1 MNEITNSYCP
11 KVIIINHYSPH
22 SSPLQTPERSEMNEI
37 TNSNCPE
44 AVIIIIISSTLQT
57 PERNEMNEILNSNCS
72 KAIIIITS
80 SPLQTPERNERNTEL
95 KLPQGNTTTN
105 NNNNSNKLNHCY
117 LYKLT
122 HRRLDAERSPVPFLE
137 AEQPLADLQSGIFGR
152 VDQKGSDPP
161 EPPTINV
168 PAAHRRRCRRCCCC
182 CCSTTGRRR
191 RSRRDDGA
199 NVARVG
205 STSVTW
211 SGTGQRVDR
220 AGRGGWNEAAINA
233 GQSVRSRRGHGGLV
247 GWLVGLAGLWLLLS
261 CQRVLVGQL
270 RWVVLQGLNFGEG
283 RCLICVFMAM
293 VVFGVGRFP

>member
-11 KVIIINHYSPH
+11 KVIIIIIINHYSPH

-57 PERNEMNEILNSNCS
+57 PERNEMNEILNSNCP

-80 SPLQTPERNERNTEL
+80 SPLQSPERNERNTEL
-95 KLPQGNTTTN
+95 KLPQGNN
-105 NNNNSNKLNHCY
+105 NNTINNYNNSNKLNYNNSNKLNYYY

-122 HRRLDAERSPVPFLE
+122 HRRLDAERSAVLFLE

-191 RSRRDDGA
+191 RRDDGA

-211 SGTGQRVDR
+211 SGTGQRVDH
-220 AGRGGWNEAAINA
+220 AGRGGGSEAAINA
-233 GQSVRSRRGHGGLV
+233 GQSVRSRRGHDLGLV
-247 GWLVGLAGLWLLLS
+247 GWLVGWFGWLAGLWLLLS
-261 CQRVLVGQL
+261 CQRVW
-270 RWVVLQGLNFGEG
+270 WVSCGGWS
-283 RCLICVFMAM
+283 CKD
-293 VVFGVGRFP
+293 

>member
-1 MNEITNSYCP
+1 M
-11 KVIIINHYSPH
+11 IINRYSP
-22 SSPLQTPERSEMNEI
+22 PLSKHRNE
-37 TNSNCPE
+37 TKCTKKRTQLNSNQGNKKIK
-44 AVIIIIISSTLQT
+44 IIII
-57 PERNEMNEILNSNCS
+57 
-72 KAIIIITS
+72 S

-95 KLPQGNTTTN
+95 KLPQGNTNNNN

-168 PAAHRRRCRRCCCC
+168 PAAHRRRCRRCCC
-182 CCSTTGRRR
+182 STTGRRR
-191 RSRRDDGA
+191 RRRDDGA

-205 STSVTW
+205 STSVAG

-220 AGRGGWNEAAINA
+220 AGRGGGREAAINA
-233 GQSVRSRRGHGGLV
+233 GQSVRSRRGHGLGLV
-247 GWLVGLAGLWLLLS
+247 GWLVGWLGWLGCGCCCLAKGFWWVS
-261 CQRVLVGQL
+261 CGG
-270 RWVVLQGLNFGEG
+270 WS
-283 RCLICVFMAM
+283 CKD
-293 VVFGVGRFP
+293 